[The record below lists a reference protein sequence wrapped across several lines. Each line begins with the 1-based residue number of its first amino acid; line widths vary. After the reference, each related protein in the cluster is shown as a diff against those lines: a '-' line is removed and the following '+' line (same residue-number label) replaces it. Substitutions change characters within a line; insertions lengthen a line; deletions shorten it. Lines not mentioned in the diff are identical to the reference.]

1 MIKFGISVSSPLAT
15 PMLDG
20 LRTPTLKNEHP
31 QAQFQGYC
39 EENEKKKKRK
49 SIGMEQP
56 EVSPLNL
63 PPVRKVNEMF
73 NGKYTRI
80 QLEAQSS
87 GKLGINVG

>member
-1 MIKFGISVSSPLAT
+1 MPNNAQPVIIIAFAVFFCLA
-15 PMLDG
+15 
-20 LRTPTLKNEHP
+20 
-31 QAQFQGYC
+31 
-39 EENEKKKKRK
+39 
-49 SIGMEQP
+49 